1 MVLFIRKWYMS
12 TRILIALTFLQN
24 VVSQNSWCESEAD
37 CNYRGTCINDGKQC
51 SCYASYRGMN
61 CSSCAVGYFYYPSC
75 YECSM
80 CEQNNGICDQSTGT
94 CICNDPIRF
103 QGPFCTTC
111 QDHYY
116 GTDCS
121 NAPII
126 LDIYPRTVLDVDAHD
141 GVDIILT
148 SDNVNM
154 EENTDVICRFES
166 SSNWTVQASILNS
179 TTIVCRLSN
188 YTATLYESIFI
199 SVSLDGGNS
208 WMNKQYWIY
217 IYITSDC
224 GDSVCT
230 NGYCSFG
237 SCVCFDNFVGATCNQ
252 CKEGYYSYP
261 WCYECSMCEQ
271 NNGICDQ
278 STGTCICN
286 DPIRFQGPFCTT
298 CQDHYYGTDCSNAPI
313 ILESYPFTVLDVD
326 AHDGVDIIVIGDN
339 LNITNMSAVICRFE
353 GSSNWMV
360 QASKVNTTAIV
371 CRLSNYTDTSSVYIH
386 ISISLDDG
394 NTWLA
399 EISWNYV
406 YITSD
411 CGVTGC
417 NHGYCSSGRCVCDDN
432 FVGVTCNQCKEGH
445 YSYPWCYDCLLCEQR
460 NGTCDQSTDTC
471 ICSDPSRFKGIL
483 CDTCQDHHY
492 TNSCLVIPIILDN
505 YPHTVRD
512 VDARD
517 GVDII
522 LTSDNVNME
531 ESTDV
536 ICRFEGSSN
545 WTVQASII
553 NSTTIICRLSNYTGN
568 PFAYI
573 EISVSL
579 DGGNSWLAELS
590 WLYISLSS
598 DCGVQGCNYGY
609 CSLGSCVCYTGF
621 AGAVCDQCSKGYF
634 FLSPGNCLS
643 CTYYCHNNG
652 VCTNQTC
659 VCPANFIGPFCD
671 TCAPNF
677 FGPDCLPLPAV
688 NSISPDVLDDIGGFK
703 INVFGVNF
711 SPQGNTKGTYCKFYS
726 YLSYG
731 DAFITKATV
740 LNDSMCT
747 CSVPVNTLDISQTWY
762 LEMVTNE
769 TLTSYSDFTLQVIE
783 SNDRK

>member
-1 MVLFIRKWYMS
+1 MS

-271 NNGICDQ
+271 NNGI
-278 STGTCICN
+278 
-286 DPIRFQGPFCTT
+286 
-298 CQDHYYGTDCSNAPI
+298 
-313 ILESYPFTVLDVD
+313 
-326 AHDGVDIIVIGDN
+326 
-339 LNITNMSAVICRFE
+339 
-353 GSSNWMV
+353 
-360 QASKVNTTAIV
+360 
-371 CRLSNYTDTSSVYIH
+371 
-386 ISISLDDG
+386 
-394 NTWLA
+394 
-399 EISWNYV
+399 
-406 YITSD
+406 
-411 CGVTGC
+411 
-417 NHGYCSSGRCVCDDN
+417 
-432 FVGVTCNQCKEGH
+432 
-445 YSYPWCYDCLLCEQR
+445 
-460 NGTCDQSTDTC
+460 CDQSTDTC